1 MPWLNMALTDLI
13 FCIRR
18 WWMGQSPIC
27 SQHIICL
34 LQLDM
39 LCNKCG
45 GSIYFHT
52 AIMQI
57 NPTLAPVPL
66 LWKMGPCISN
76 CCPYFFFFFPFPPP
90 PFCCKMSPIYFSL
103 GAHFEFYHQYMRN
116 AFFKL
121 LPLNCTDISHSGDTI
136 LFTHPALWN
145 KHGCQNSAW
154 VVKETFTLCFMR
166 FPRFVA
172 ASMVVKTAV
181 NQKSTTK
188 LQ

>member
-1 MPWLNMALTDLI
+1 MVNGAAPHLQPTYNLS
-13 FCIRR
+13 
-18 WWMGQSPIC
+18 SPIRC
-27 SQHIICL
+27 ALQQVWWIHLFPYCNNADKSNFGSSPTAFKDGALHFQL
-34 LQLDM
+34 L
-39 LCNKCG
+39 
-45 GSIYFHT
+45 
-52 AIMQI
+52 
-57 NPTLAPVPL
+57 
-66 LWKMGPCISN
+66 
-76 CCPYFFFFFPFPPP
+76 P
-90 PFCCKMSPIYFSL
+90 PFLFLFPLSPPTFSCKMSPIYFSL

>member
-1 MPWLNMALTDLI
+1 
-13 FCIRR
+13 
-18 WWMGQSPIC
+18 MGQSPIS

-66 LWKMGPCISN
+66 LSKLGLCISN
-76 CCPYFFFFFPFPPP
+76 RCPFFFFFPLPPT

-103 GAHFEFYHQYMRN
+103 GAHFEFYHQYTRN